1 MPEHQQGPGPSGN
14 LGDPVRRPGIG
25 CLGATLLGFLLLL
38 AAPASAEQSDNGG
51 PLRFGLLPFAS
62 PVSLFQR
69 FAPLRDYLA
78 DRVGTSFELESARSF
93 AVHVQRI
100 ETGEYDLVLTAPHFV
115 LIALDSG
122 HYHLIANHRSDL
134 SAAFVVARDD
144 RALTL
149 HDLADRRIATPPPEA
164 LITMVG
170 KEYLLEYLG
179 PSDRPPTFIPYPSH
193 NAAIH
198 AVTSGLAGAAIASIN
213 AARHEINQDVAV
225 RILEESDRFPGVGV
239 LAHRRLTERLRDE
252 IAEVLITMGNRM
264 DGSDVLRQMDYAGY
278 RSVSAQTYEPFRA
291 ILPET
296 RRYLETPPDT
306 P

>member
-1 MPEHQQGPGPSGN
+1 MREHQQGPGPSDS
-14 LGDPVRRPGIG
+14 LGGPVRLPGTG
-25 CLGATLLGFLLLL
+25 RLLATLLCCLPLLS
-38 AAPASAEQSDNGG
+38 APASAEQTDTGG

-69 FAPLRDYLA
+69 FAPLRDYLSN
-78 DRVGTSFELESARSF
+78 RVGTSFELESARSF

-100 ETGEYDLVLTAPHFV
+100 EAGEYDLVLTAPHFV
-115 LIALDSG
+115 PIALDSG
-122 HYHLIANHRSDL
+122 HYQLIAGHRSEL

-149 HDLADRRIATPPPEA
+149 HDLADRTIATPPPEA

-170 KEYLLEYLG
+170 KEYLLAYLD
-179 PSDRPPTFIPYPSH
+179 PSDRLPTFIPYPSH

-213 AARHEINQDVAV
+213 AARHEINQDIAV
-225 RILEESDRFPGVGV
+225 RILDESDRFPGVGV

-252 IAEVLITMGNRM
+252 IAAVLITMGDEV
-264 DGSDVLRQMDYAGY
+264 DGRDVLRQMDYAGY
-278 RSVSAQTYEPFRA
+278 RSVSAQTYEQFRP

-296 RRYLETPPDT
+296 RRHLETPPDT

>member
-1 MPEHQQGPGPSGN
+1 MRERQQEPRPSDNLEDPARRAGTGFPG
-14 LGDPVRRPGIG
+14 L
-25 CLGATLLGFLLLL
+25 TLLCGLLLL
-38 AAPASAEQSDNGG
+38 CAPAAAEQADTSG

-78 DRVGTSFELESARSF
+78 DRLGTSFELESARSF
-93 AVHVQRI
+93 AVHVARI
-100 ETGEYDLVLTAPHFV
+100 EAGEYDLVLTAPHFV

-122 HYHLIANHRSDL
+122 HYHLIAGHRSEL

-144 RALTL
+144 QALTL
-149 HDLADRRIATPPPEA
+149 HDLAERTIATPPPEA

-170 KEYLLEYLG
+170 KEYLLDYMD
-179 PSDRPPTFIPYPSH
+179 PSDRLPTFVAYPSH

-213 AARHEINQDVAV
+213 AARHEINQNLAV
-225 RILEESDRFPGVGV
+225 RILEESDRFPGIGV
-239 LAHRRLTERLRDE
+239 LAHRRLTERLRDD
-252 IAEVLITMGNRM
+252 IADVLITMADQA

-278 RSVSAQTYEPFRA
+278 RSTSAQTYEPFRP
-291 ILPET
+291 ILTET
-296 RRYLETPPDT
+296 RRHLEAPPDT

>member
-1 MPEHQQGPGPSGN
+1 
-14 LGDPVRRPGIG
+14 V
-25 CLGATLLGFLLLL
+25 ATLLCFLLLL
-38 AAPASAEQSDNGG
+38 SAPASAEQPADTGG

-93 AVHVQRI
+93 AVHVQSI
-100 ETGEYDLVLTAPHFV
+100 EAGEYDLVLTAPHFV

-122 HYHLIANHRSDL
+122 HYHLIAGHRERAVRRL
-134 SAAFVVARDD
+134 RGGAR
-144 RALTL
+144 RPGAEL
-149 HDLADRRIATPPPEA
+149 HDLAGRTIATPPPEA

-170 KEYLLEYLG
+170 ETQYLLRVQLG
-179 PSDRPPTFIPYPSH
+179 PSDRSTHLHPLSLPQR
-193 NAAIH
+193 
-198 AVTSGLAGAAIASIN
+198 
-213 AARHEINQDVAV
+213 RHPCGDQRTGGRRHRLHQRGTPRDQPGCPV

-252 IAEVLITMGNRM
+252 IAEVLITMGDRV

-278 RSVSAQTYEPFRA
+278 QSASVQTYEQFRP

-296 RRYLETPPDT
+296 RRHLEPTRTRP
-306 P
+306 